1 MKNIREARNHSAGKI
16 LKYHEGDVWNMGEVE
31 ILQKLENDIS
41 EIKEMLKRLEIMLIG
56 EEEIGEDEKKEL
68 EKRLK
73 EAEKGET
80 IELNEFLRKANV

>member
-1 MKNIREARNHSAGKI
+1 
-16 LKYHEGDVWNMGEVE
+16 MGEVE

-56 EEEIGEDEKKEL
+56 EDEKKEL

-80 IELNEFLRKANV
+80 IELNEFLKDANV

>member
-1 MKNIREARNHSAGKI
+1 
-16 LKYHEGDVWNMGEVE
+16 MGEVE

-56 EEEIGEDEKKEL
+56 EEEIGEDERKEL

-73 EAEKGET
+73 EVEKGET